1 MSLPCA
7 GFPSRKR
14 APPVDHFAPLPRTS
28 FPSKIDH
35 RDHYLTTTHTKAR
48 EASAEKASRAF
59 YMVFNFVHNRRKTA

>member
-1 MSLPCA
+1 MPLPGA

-35 RDHYLTTTHTKAR
+35 RDHYLTTMRAKAR
-48 EASAEKASRAF
+48 GASVYKAPRAF
-59 YMVFNFVHNRRKTA
+59 CIAASFVHK

>member
-1 MSLPCA
+1 MPLPGA

-48 EASAEKASRAF
+48 EACA
-59 YMVFNFVHNRRKTA
+59 